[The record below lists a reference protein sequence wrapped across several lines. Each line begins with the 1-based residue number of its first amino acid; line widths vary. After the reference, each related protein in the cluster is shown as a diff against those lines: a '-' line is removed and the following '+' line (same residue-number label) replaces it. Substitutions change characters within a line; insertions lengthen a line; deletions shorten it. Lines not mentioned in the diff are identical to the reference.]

1 MQNFAIG
8 YLVIIRNKNTPK
20 SHWSL
25 ARIVSVYPGD
35 DRIVRTGKIQTP
47 SGEFIR
53 PSQLL
58 LLLENSKQ

>member
-1 MQNFAIG
+1 MQNVAIG

-35 DRIVRTGKIQTP
+35 EESLGLVKYKHRVE
-47 SGEFIR
+47 S
-53 PSQLL
+53 LL
-58 LLLENSKQ
+58 DLVNCYFC

>member
-1 MQNFAIG
+1 MQNVAIG

-35 DRIVRTGKIQTP
+35 EIVRTGKIQTP

-58 LLLENSKQ
+58 LLLENSEQ